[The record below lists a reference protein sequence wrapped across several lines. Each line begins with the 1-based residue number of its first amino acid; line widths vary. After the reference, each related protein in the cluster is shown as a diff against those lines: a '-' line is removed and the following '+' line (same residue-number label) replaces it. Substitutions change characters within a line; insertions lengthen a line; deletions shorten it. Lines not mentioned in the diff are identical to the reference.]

1 MIEAVFVGAG
11 QPLTQHF
18 ALIQLAR
25 RKKIMTNKLALFIG
39 TVALSTLALAGPKN
53 YTVVLPTPTKAGS
66 VDLAP
71 GDYKVK
77 VDGSNAIFT
86 DEHTRASV
94 TVPVKVENT
103 ETKFNATTL
112 DTKMQGNTAQLLAIE
127 LGGSKVKLEFG
138 K

>member
-1 MIEAVFVGAG
+1 
-11 QPLTQHF
+11 
-18 ALIQLAR
+18 
-25 RKKIMTNKLALFIG
+25 MTNKLALLIIA
-39 TVALSTLALAGPKN
+39 VALSTLAIAGPKN
-53 YTVVLPTPTKAGS
+53 YNVVLTTPTKAGT

-77 VDGSNAIFT
+77 VEGSNAIFT
-86 DEHTRASV
+86 DEHTGASV

-103 ETKFNATTL
+103 ETKFNSTVL
-112 DTKMQGNTAQLLAIE
+112 DTTMQGKTAQLTSIE